1 LYKDNTFLLS
11 YNKLVKKIVNF
22 FSEVSAAVA
31 ARRSLPG
38 QQNAAVA
45 ARRTLPGYPGKLMT
59 WMTWHKKTHIIVGFV
74 LRTYNPYVVSF
85 ELV

>member
-1 LYKDNTFLLS
+1 VLL
-11 YNKLVKKIVNF
+11 L
-22 FSEVSAAVA
+22 
-31 ARRSLPG
+31 LPG
-38 QQNAAVA
+38 KLYRDGFALLCFPGG
-45 ARRTLPGYPGKLMT
+45 TLPGYPGKLMT